1 MNRPKAM
8 SEFENIQRLIRLKRH
23 ERPSEDFVEQF
34 VADFQQRQRAELL
47 RHSARGLLWERVTT
61 YFEGLLN
68 PKWAWAGAT
77 AMAVVGFGFMMKPG
91 SGGPAQQV
99 AANKSVAIQ
108 VATRNIQQ
116 VSYAPSARERAAF
129 NAEIE
134 QILISNHYNGGLGDE
149 RMNGREQRPNS
160 LSQSQLYP
168 NGFYVDLSE
177 SGMPR

>member
-1 MNRPKAM
+1 MNRLKAM

-34 VADFQQRQRAELL
+34 VTDFQQRQRSEML
-47 RHSARGLLWERVTT
+47 RNSARRLLWERVTT

-77 AMAVVGFGFMMKPG
+77 AVAVLGLGFVLKPV
-91 SGGPAQQV
+91 SGNASQQV
-99 AANKSVAIQ
+99 AANKAHTTEVSAQ
-108 VATRNIQQ
+108 NFQQ
-116 VSYAPSARERAAF
+116 VNFPSLRERAAF

-134 QILISNHYNGGLGDE
+134 QILISNHYNGGFGDD
-149 RMNGREQRPNS
+149 RLNHREARVAQDQ
-160 LSQSQLYP
+160 LSP
-168 NGFYVDLSE
+168 NGFYVDLLD